1 MREGQNVDG
10 REEEEEEKKER
21 GDEEGWQDRELAT
34 CGGAE
39 QEEGEEEEGGGGGEE
54 EQEVCSRDPLWQE
67 RRAEVGE
74 GKEGIL
80 RRGRG
85 RGGSARF
92 VQDRARLFFL
102 AIDKY

>member
-1 MREGQNVDG
+1 MRQGQNVDG

-39 QEEGEEEEGGGGGEE
+39 QEEREEERGGGGEE

-74 GKEGIL
+74 GEKRIL
-80 RRGRG
+80 GRGRG
-85 RGGSARF
+85 RGGWARF
-92 VQDRARLFFL
+92 VQDRARFFFL
-102 AIDKY
+102 AIDEY

>member
-10 REEEEEEKKER
+10 REEEEEEKEER
-21 GDEEGWQDRELAT
+21 GGAEGWQDRELAT

-39 QEEGEEEEGGGGGEE
+39 QEEGDEEGGGEE
-54 EQEVCSRDPLWQE
+54 EQEVCSRDPVWQE

-74 GKEGIL
+74 GEERIL
-80 RRGRG
+80 GRGRG